1 MSYCIVIKIC
11 KRYKEENKLKIEKR
25 YFEYF
30 ANDGIV
36 LTVNARE
43 RKKYKFRSQAEKDF
57 LKLLQDSAKNYYV
70 EDYTEKTKGI
80 SNICGI
86 NIVKVRDNNV

>member
-11 KRYKEENKLKIEKR
+11 KRYKEENKLKIVKR
-25 YFEYF
+25 YFQCF
-30 ANDGIV
+30 LNNGFV
-36 LTVNARE
+36 STVNAKE
-43 RKKYKFRSQAEKDF
+43 KKKYKFRSQAEKDF

-70 EDYTEKTKGI
+70 EDYTEKIKGI